1 MRIPVLVLNVSLI
14 TESLFFL
21 VFISSPFSFYPLLLL
36 FSFSSPLIVGGGI
49 HRPMACASSTAAGP
63 EERSVRVCPRHG
75 VVPVRLWARALHS
88 EQSGSVS
95 INSEYKFCV
104 LELFLQTRSYSYY
117 SGARDLKTVL
127 KNGGKLFLRSRRS
140 VFELLLFFGRDEFPE
155 DPLKDIL
162 DSFQVIA
169 WPMTTFRDSST
180 GSLLKPALT
189 QTVLT
194 LSHVMAF
201 FLFYQSARSC
211 LNISTLFCV

>member
-21 VFISSPFSFYPLLLL
+21 VFISSPFSFYPLLL
-36 FSFSSPLIVGGGI
+36 FSFSSPVIVGGGI

-201 FLFYQSARSC
+201 SFFFSINRHAR
-211 LNISTLFCV
+211 V